1 MNKLKAICV
10 AGARPNFMKI
20 APLVRAMKES
30 GLLEPVIVHTG
41 QHYDKQLSDVFF
53 DELNIPRPDVNLEVG
68 AGTREEQLAT
78 IKQRFAPVVDEVKP
92 AVIVVVGDVTS
103 TIACAEIG
111 REKGVAVAHVEAG
124 LRSFDLTMP
133 EEVNRLATDAI
144 SDFLFVTEQSGI
156 DNLAKEKIPGK
167 VYLVGNV
174 MIDTLIGNLQKAK
187 QSDILQRLGLGNSAY
202 LAATFHRPS
211 NVDSK
216 ESLSEILEALLTI
229 AAKMRVVLPLHP
241 RTKHSAEKHGLL
253 SVLEATPNITLCEPL
268 GYLDFLQLVSNS
280 KAVVTDSGGIQEEA
294 TYLNVPCIT
303 MRENTERPV
312 TVDLGSNTLIGRD
325 LPLLIQCFEQVVAG
339 TYKQAE
345 IPPFWDGKASER
357 IVKIL
362 HDELRR

>member
-1 MNKLKAICV
+1 
-10 AGARPNFMKI
+10 
-20 APLVRAMKES
+20 MKES

-68 AGTREEQLAT
+68 AGTREEQLCI

-92 AVIVVVGDVTS
+92 TVIVVVGDVTS

-133 EEVNRLATDAI
+133 EEVNRIATDAI

-156 DNLAKEKIPGK
+156 DNLKLEKTQGK
-167 VYLVGNV
+167 VFLVGNV
-174 MIDTLIGNLQKAK
+174 MIDTLVGNLEKASK
-187 QSDILQRLGLGNSAY
+187 SDILQRLNLGTSPY

-216 ESLSEILEALLTI
+216 ESLSEILKALLSI

-241 RTKHSAEKHGLL
+241 RTRHSAEKHGLL
-253 SVLEATPNITLCEPL
+253 SELEQASNITLCEPL
-268 GYLDFLQLVSNS
+268 GYLDFLQLVSQA

-325 LPLLIQCFEQVVAG
+325 LPLLLKCFEQVISG
-339 TYKQAE
+339 TYKKAQ
-345 IPPFWDGKASER
+345 IPPFWDGKTSER